1 MRRRVVQLALLAI
14 VAVAVGVLTFEAWS
28 ALRAHR
34 AATEQAGRAFADV
47 VTRDV
52 HGLATAM
59 FDHEVGTVFLL
70 ATRIPAKA
78 TPAVAEAFQRIAMHP
93 VSARCDWP
101 CLPGFA
107 ERAAVLDLRRG
118 RLVLPRGAT
127 IDPALAR
134 WIRDTVVADIATE
147 YKPGWQASYLA
158 VPPDILRD
166 HAIIHRVSYDSAG
179 RPLLSLV
186 ALMNY
191 RSYGRIV
198 LRKAAESSPMTRL
211 PEKDARTGRIAMR
224 IVDDQGGEWM
234 RSPPVPRPAIH
245 TSTWIS
251 DVYFGRFRVELALGD
266 ALLDALVGLPRV
278 HLSELLTL
286 FGLTLALILVTGVQW
301 ASERRSIELRER
313 FVGDLSHELRTPLQ
327 QVRLFAELLALGK
340 IRTAEKRDEAMRIIT
355 AQTER
360 TMQLLANLLAM
371 ARADRGQ
378 LRANLTTV
386 RMESALAPA
395 LAGLVPLVTQ
405 AGMQLDVGPL
415 TDAWVRADPNALA
428 QVLNNLVENALRHAR
443 CGGVV
448 QVSAVARETS
458 VALVVEDRGPGI
470 PPADRTRVW
479 RRFVR
484 LERTESD
491 GESPVPGTGIGL
503 AVVAELVRLQRGRVW
518 VGDAEP
524 RGARFVVELPRVASD
539 ETTADVSAR
548 LAILPT
554 DTRAAS
560 RTL

>member
-14 VAVAVGVLTFEAWS
+14 VAVAVGILTFEAWS

-47 VTRDV
+47 LTRDV
-52 HGLATAM
+52 HGLADAM
-59 FDHEVGTVFLL
+59 LDHEVGTVFLL
-70 ATRIPAKA
+70 ATRIPVQA
-78 TPAVAEAFQRIAMHP
+78 TPATAEAFQRIAMHP

-107 ERAAVLDLRRG
+107 ERAAVLDLRSG
-118 RLVLPRGAT
+118 KLVLPRGSS
-127 IDPALAR
+127 IDPALER

-147 YKPGWQASYLA
+147 YKPDWQASYLPTPA
-158 VPPDILRD
+158 HILAD
-166 HAIIHRVSYDSAG
+166 HAIIHRVSYDSTG

-191 RSYGRIV
+191 RAYGRIV
-198 LRKAAESSPMTRL
+198 VDHAAQSTPMTRI
-211 PEKDARTGRIAMR
+211 PGRETRVGRLSMR
-224 IVDDQGGEWM
+224 ITDDRGTEWM
-234 RSPPVPRPAIH
+234 RTPALGHTAIR
-245 TSTWIS
+245 TSTWVT
-251 DVYFGRFRVELALGD
+251 DPYFGRFRIELGLGD
-266 ALLDALVGLPRV
+266 TLLDALVGLPRV

-286 FGLTLALILVTGVQW
+286 FGLTLALILVTGVSW

-340 IRTAEKRDEAMRIIT
+340 IRSAEKREEAMRIVT

-386 RMESALAPA
+386 RMASALTPA

-428 QVLNNLVENALRHAR
+428 QILNNLVENALRHAR

-448 QVSAVARETS
+448 QVATIARETT
-458 VALVVEDRGPGI
+458 VALVVEDRGAGI
-470 PPADRTRVW
+470 PSADRTRIW

-484 LERTESD
+484 LERAGAGVEV
-491 GESPVPGTGIGL
+491 PAPGTGIGL
-503 AVVAELVRLQRGRVW
+503 AVVADLVRMQRGRVW
-518 VGDAEP
+518 VEDADP
-524 RGARFVVELPRVASD
+524 QGARFVVELQRVSGDDTIDDISARVAIWPRPAR
-539 ETTADVSAR
+539 TTSQ
-548 LAILPT
+548 
-554 DTRAAS
+554 
-560 RTL
+560 TL